1 MTTTLGL
8 DVGSA
13 HLKAAWLSGGELID
27 VAQEPC
33 PFWQGLDRLTPA
45 IVTAALCL
53 LAAAPTSA
61 EPLAVTEIVPGIF
74 VHQGVIAEPAPDNRG
89 DTANMGF
96 IVGDDGVAVVD
107 SGGTPELGRRL
118 REAIATHTDKKP
130 VIVINTHMHPD
141 HLFGN
146 AAFSDVPIAGH
157 ANLRDALAARQ
168 DVYRQRL
175 TEELGAEAAAGIAP
189 VRVDRPVAGEV
200 RIDLGNRIIVL
211 TAHPTAHTNNDLTVF
226 DRKTGTL
233 FAGDL
238 LFIDHLPAVDG
249 NALGWLRVID
259 GLERVPAMHAVPG
272 HGPAVVDWPG
282 ALDGER
288 RYLTVLVEGVRRV
301 LRAGGSIQD
310 AVVRVA
316 EDERDRWLLFDSYNP
331 RNVTATFAAL
341 EWE

>member
-1 MTTTLGL
+1 MG
-8 DVGSA
+8 
-13 HLKAAWLSGGELID
+13 I
-27 VAQEPC
+27 
-33 PFWQGLDRLTPA
+33 RLTRA
-45 IVTAALCL
+45 TVATALCL
-53 LAAAPTSA
+53 FLKSLPASA
-61 EPLAVTEIVPGIF
+61 EPLAVNEVAPGVF
-74 VHQGVIAEPAPDNRG
+74 VHQGAVAEPAPDNRG

-96 IVGDDGVAVVD
+96 IVGDSGIAVID
-107 SGGTPELGRRL
+107 TGGTPELGRRL
-118 REAIATHTDKKP
+118 RETIAARTDVRP

-141 HLFGN
+141 HVFGN
-146 AAFSDVPIAGH
+146 AAFADVPIAGH

-168 DVYRQRL
+168 EIYQRRL
-175 TEELGAEAAAGIAP
+175 TEELGVEASAGIAP
-189 VRVDRPVAGEV
+189 VRVDRPVAEEV
-200 RIDLGNRIIVL
+200 RIDLGNRILVL

-249 NALGWLRVID
+249 NALGWLRAID
-259 GLERVPAMHAVPG
+259 RLERVPAVRAVPG

-282 ALDGER
+282 ALDAER

-301 LRAGGSIQD
+301 LKAGGSIQD
-310 AVVRVA
+310 AVAHVA
-316 EDERDRWLLFDSYNP
+316 EDERERWLLFDAYNP

>member
-1 MTTTLGL
+1 MGIRL
-8 DVGSA
+8 SR
-13 HLKAAWLSGGELID
+13 AA
-27 VAQEPC
+27 A
-33 PFWQGLDRLTPA
+33 
-45 IVTAALCL
+45 TAALCL
-53 LAAAPTSA
+53 LAVAVPASA
-61 EPLAVTEIVPGIF
+61 EPLAVTEIAPGIF
-74 VHQGVIAEPAPDNRG
+74 VHQGTIAEPAADNRG

-118 REAIATHTDKKP
+118 REAIAARTGKRP

-141 HLFGN
+141 HVFGN
-146 AAFSDVPIAGH
+146 AAFADVPIAGH
-157 ANLRDALAARQ
+157 ATLRDALAARQ

-175 TEELGAEAAAGIAP
+175 TEELGAEAAGGIAP
-189 VRVDRPVAGEV
+189 VRVDRPVAEEV

-238 LFIDHLPAVDG
+238 LFIDHLPVVDG

-259 GLERVPAMHAVPG
+259 GLERMPAMRAVPG
-272 HGPAVVDWPG
+272 HGPAVVDWPS
-282 ALDGER
+282 ALDAER
-288 RYLTVLVEGVRRV
+288 RYLTVLVDGVRRV
-301 LRAGGSIQD
+301 LKAGGGIQD
-310 AVVRVA
+310 AVARVA
-316 EDERDRWLLFDSYNP
+316 EGEQDRWLLFDAYNP